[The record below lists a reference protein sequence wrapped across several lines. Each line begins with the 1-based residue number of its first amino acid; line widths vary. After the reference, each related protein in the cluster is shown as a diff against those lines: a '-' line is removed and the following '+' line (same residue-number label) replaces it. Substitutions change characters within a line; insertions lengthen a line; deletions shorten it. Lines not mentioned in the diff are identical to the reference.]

1 MKVNSL
7 IHRWERAS
15 GAPHTRH
22 AYAVRLPIHDA
33 ARIAALA
40 EIYPN
45 RTETEIIT
53 DLLSAALDELEEAL
67 PYVPG
72 SRTVAEDEFGDPLYE
87 DVGPTP
93 RFETLTR
100 KHQERLG
107 SAAGDA
113 QETATGGSGL
123 QPTGN

>member
-1 MKVNSL
+1 MKVKSL
-7 IHRWERAS
+7 IHHWERAT
-15 GAPHTRH
+15 GVPHTH
-22 AYAVRLPIHDA
+22 HTYDVRLPIHDA

-40 EIYPN
+40 ELYPN

-72 SRTVAEDEFGDPLYE
+72 TRAVAEDEFGDPIYE
-87 DVGPTP
+87 DAGPTP
-93 RFETLTR
+93 RFEALTR

-107 SAAGDA
+107 ADSED
-113 QETATGGSGL
+113 
-123 QPTGN
+123 